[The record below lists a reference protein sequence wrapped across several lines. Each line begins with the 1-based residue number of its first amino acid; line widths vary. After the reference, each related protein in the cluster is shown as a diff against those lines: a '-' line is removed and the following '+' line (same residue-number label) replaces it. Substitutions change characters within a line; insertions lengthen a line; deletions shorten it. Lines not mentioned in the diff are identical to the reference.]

1 MKQLYMEG
9 DETLKHFSILDVLS
23 VVLVV
28 ILMMMLLL
36 IRKES
41 QEYKER
47 VAFLRA
53 SGVTQ
58 IDDLFPNQREQ
69 EADQSAPVEGE
80 EADQSAPVE
89 TEEADQSAPVE
100 EEEPDQSAP
109 VETEEADQSAPVEE
123 EPDQSTPV
131 ETEEEPE
138 PEPVPV
144 VAGKAKAM
152 LVTTTMKKEVYTK
165 LYQQAAE
172 NDCIVQ
178 VGYPVGEF
186 PGEKGCV
193 RYDQMRELEKQKWY
207 FCLVWDG
214 KGDLANIL
222 SKRKASLK
230 KAKFAAPNAV
240 YFAEGTYS
248 AKYDEVLEKEGISI
262 AIHHGEEGLPL
273 ASVEETGILHIGAV
287 SVSSLEEGLS
297 AAAAADGTVAIVLEE
312 KELKADAG
320 EGMFET
326 LNQWQAEDKLEILA
340 P

>member
-80 EADQSAPVE
+80 EA
-89 TEEADQSAPVE
+89 
-100 EEEPDQSAP
+100 DQSAP